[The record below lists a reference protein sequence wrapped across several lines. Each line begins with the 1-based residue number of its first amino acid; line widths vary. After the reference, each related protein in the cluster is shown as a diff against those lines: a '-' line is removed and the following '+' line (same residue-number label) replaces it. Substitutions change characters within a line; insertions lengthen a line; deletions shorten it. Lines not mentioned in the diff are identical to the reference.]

1 MNFYDHYRWLID
13 LDTLLKIWV
22 INLKSRPDRLERIA
36 KELNQMGINWSRF
49 EAIDGKKCEKKH
61 LDISTAYGKIGE
73 LSDGTRA
80 CSASHYKCWQEFL
93 SSNAEFGI
101 FLEDDVQLSLDFKK
115 LIEDLS
121 WLPKKTNIIKLEKF
135 SANRPSK
142 LLLGPVISKTIS
154 GTRETRR
161 MYSRHCGAGAYLMS
175 KNGAIKAVNFEKP
188 FLIPVDHLLFNET
201 VSKLVTSMKPLILI
215 PPIAWQSDEI
225 GQGSDITKFKVAH
238 MGSLKKLFRS
248 IKRGYYEL
256 RLLPYQLFL
265 LLIRKAKII
274 SVSKK

>member
-1 MNFYDHYRWLID
+1 
-13 LDTLLKIWV
+13 LDTLVKIWV

-36 KELNQMGINWSRF
+36 KQLDQMGINWSRF
-49 EAIDGKKCEKKH
+49 EAIDGKKCKKKH
-61 LDISTAYGKIGE
+61 LDISVTYGKIGE

-80 CSASHYKCWQEFL
+80 CSASHYKCWQEFI

-101 FLEDDVQLSLDFKK
+101 FLEDDVRLSLDFKK
-115 LIEDLS
+115 LVEDLS

-154 GTRETRR
+154 DTRETRR

-175 KNGAIKAVNFEKP
+175 KNGAIKAVNFKKP

-201 VSKLVTSMKPLILI
+201 ISKLTTSLKPLILN
-215 PPIAWQSDEI
+215 PPIAWQSEEI
-225 GQGSDITKFKVAH
+225 GQGSDITKFTVSH
-238 MGSLKKLFRS
+238 MNRLKKFFRS
-248 IKRGYYEL
+248 MKRGYYEI

-265 LLIRKAKII
+265 LCIGRAKII
-274 SVSKK
+274 SVTKK